1 MALVTS
7 QTTLPD
13 FEHEY
18 HTVIVDTVDDST
30 SKQKFTSY
38 FPTPLENIVQVQLIA
53 AHIND
58 INVSGM
64 NTQLI
69 HLKIDELRTIF
80 SQRGKTNLDT
90 GDDNMINGVFGTLV
104 TDGTDRLIFKNEYPV
119 IQQYYNPIRKLD
131 RITIDVLQETGAA
144 ATYKNGGSDLPQTC
158 LIFRFVCKKRNLAH

>member
-7 QTTLPD
+7 QSTLPD

-18 HTVIVDTVDDST
+18 HTVIVDTVDDAT

-53 AHIND
+53 AHINGTLA
-58 INVSGM
+58 NHK
-64 NTQLI
+64 LL

-80 SQRGKTNLDT
+80 SQRGKTDLET
-90 GDDNMINGVFGTLV
+90 GDDNIINGVFGTLV
-104 TDGTDRLIFKNEYPV
+104 TDGASKLVFKNEYPV

-131 RITIDVLQETGAA
+131 RITVELLKETGGV
-144 ATYKNGGSDLPQTC
+144 ATTTETC
-158 LIFRFVCKKRNLAH
+158 LIFKFICKKRNLAH

>member
-7 QTTLPD
+7 QSTLPD

-18 HTVIVDTVDDST
+18 HTVIVDTVDDLT

-53 AHIND
+53 AHINGTD
-58 INVSGM
+58 VNHK
-64 NTQLI
+64 LL

-80 SQRGKTNLDT
+80 SQRGKTDLET
-90 GDDNMINGVFGTLV
+90 GDDNMINGVFGTLI
-104 TDGTDRLIFKNEYPV
+104 TDGTTRLVFKNEYPV

-131 RITIDVLQETGAA
+131 RITVELLKETGGV
-144 ATYKNGGSDLPQTC
+144 ATTSETC
-158 LIFRFVCKKRNLAH
+158 LIFRFICKKRNMSY

>member
-38 FPTPLENIVQVQLIA
+38 FPIPLENIVQVQLTA
-53 AHIND
+53 AHINGTD
-58 INVSGM
+58 A
-64 NTQLI
+64 THKLI

-80 SQRGKTNLDT
+80 SQRGKTDLDT
-90 GDDNMINGVFGTLV
+90 SDDNMINGVFGTLI
-104 TDGTDRLIFKNEYPV
+104 TDGTSRLVFKNEYPV
-119 IQQYYNPIRKLD
+119 IQQYYNPINKLD
-131 RITIDVLQETGAA
+131 RITVELLKETGEA
-144 ATYKNGGSDLPQTC
+144 ATATETC

>member
-30 SKQKFTSY
+30 SKQKFTSH

-53 AHIND
+53 AHINAID
-58 INVSGM
+58 VNH
-64 NTQLI
+64 TLL

-80 SQRGKTNLDT
+80 SQRGKTDLDT
-90 GDDNMINGVFGTLV
+90 SDDNMINGVFGTLV
-104 TDGTDRLIFKNEYPV
+104 TDGTSRLVFKNEYPV

-131 RITIDVLQETGAA
+131 RITVDVLKETGAA
-144 ATYKNGGSDLPQTC
+144 ATTSETC
-158 LIFRFVCKKRNLAH
+158 LIFRFVCKKRNAPH

>member
-58 INVSGM
+58 IDASSM

-80 SQRGKTNLDT
+80 SQRGKTDLDT

>member
-7 QTTLPD
+7 QSTLPD

-38 FPTPLENIVQVQLIA
+38 FLTPLENIVQVQLIA
-53 AHIND
+53 AHINGTD
-58 INVSGM
+58 VSHK
-64 NTQLI
+64 LL
-69 HLKIDELRTIF
+69 HLKIDKLRTIF
-80 SQRGKTNLDT
+80 SQRGKTDLET

-104 TDGTDRLIFKNEYPV
+104 TDGTSRLVFKNEYPV

-131 RITIDVLQETGAA
+131 RITVELLKETGEV
-144 ATYKNGGSDLPQTC
+144 ATTSETC
-158 LIFRFVCKKRNLAH
+158 LIFKFICKKRNLAH